1 MYNEEDLRDKYDDD
15 AVFGDIAVQ
24 AIMGAVADGVKGMS
38 DEEIGE
44 LLKKEVHYIENSLE
58 YYILD
63 HLDEMIKDAKGE

>member
-1 MYNEEDLRDKYDDD
+1 MYSEEDLRNKYDDD

-44 LLKKEVHYIENSLE
+44 LLKKEVHCIENSLE
-58 YYILD
+58 NYILD